1 MGYAA
6 TTAVQTCA
14 LMGQKK
20 TVEHQDR
27 RLLHHLLL
35 DLRQHP
41 QPTSLSPHPQLRG
54 GHNHPEVLTL
64 SHHLQLPGNPL
75 HRDHTHLEVL
85 TLSHRLPGNLLHQP
99 TRNPLSLSNPQ
110 HMATCPPQLSRSAS
124 RCLVMARPIHPA
136 SPLHAPIK
144 LFAPPAPTIPDLL
157 ATEEGRVMD
166 ILKAWIL
173 KYSPL
178 GDLLAMEVAE

>member
-1 MGYAA
+1 MDYAA

-20 TVEHQDR
+20 TVGHQDR

-35 DLRQHP
+35 RP

-85 TLSHRLPGNLLHQP
+85 TLSHRPPGNLLHQP

-110 HMATCPPQLSRSAS
+110 HMATCPPQLSISAL

-136 SPLHAPIK
+136 SPLHAPSES
-144 LFAPPAPTIPDLL
+144 FAPPAPTIPDLL
-157 ATEEGRVMD
+157 ATEGRVMD
-166 ILKAWIL
+166 ILKAWTL

-178 GDLLAMEVAE
+178 GDLLAMEGAE

>member
-27 RLLHHLLL
+27 RLLPH
-35 DLRQHP
+35 LRQHP
-41 QPTSLSPHPQLRG
+41 QPTGLSPHPQLRG
-54 GHNHPEVLTL
+54 GHNHPEGLTL
-64 SHHLQLPGNPL
+64 SHHLQLPRNPL

-85 TLSHRLPGNLLHQP
+85 TPSPRLPGNLLHQP
-99 TRNPLSLSNPQ
+99 TRNTLPLSNPQ

-124 RCLVMARPIHPA
+124 RCLVMARPMQPA
-136 SPLHAPIK
+136 LPPCAPTES
-144 LFAPPAPTIPDLL
+144 FAPPATITDLL
-157 ATEEGRVMD
+157 ATEEYMVMGF
-166 ILKAWIL
+166 LKAWTL

-178 GDLLAMEVAE
+178 GDLLAMVGAE